1 MNMPRGNIRKTAG
14 LLLYPPR
21 QGPLLYQPR
30 QGLRPHQNLRA
41 FLLLLLLLPLLLENG
56 LPTAARMAGQTA
68 RLEPGWRR
76 IGDMHTRAHG
86 WGGWYSVP

>member
-21 QGPLLYQPR
+21 QGPLLYQRR
-30 QGLRPHQNLRA
+30 QGLRPPHQNLRA
-41 FLLLLLLLPLLLENG
+41 FLLLLTLLLEDG

-86 WGGWYSVP
+86 WRGWYTVS

>member
-21 QGPLLYQPR
+21 QGPLLYQLR
-30 QGLRPHQNLRA
+30 QGLRPHQNQRA
-41 FLLLLLLLPLLLENG
+41 FLLLLLPLLLEDG
-56 LPTAARMAGQTA
+56 LPTAARMAGQTT
-68 RLEPGWRR
+68 RLEPSWRR

-86 WGGWYSVP
+86 WRGWYTVS

>member
-14 LLLYPPR
+14 LLLLYPPR
-21 QGPLLYQPR
+21 QGPLLYQRR

-41 FLLLLLLLPLLLENG
+41 FFLLLTLLLEDG

-68 RLEPGWRR
+68 RFEPGWRR
-76 IGDMHTRAHG
+76 ISDMNTRAHG